1 MSFPSF
7 SLQTQVRVDMAAEV
21 AVGVD
26 LLRLG
31 AQRILL
37 VSDPG
42 VMASGVVDPIKAVI
56 ADNTEFMQVFT
67 DVMQDPTLDL
77 MDQLGALCR
86 ENRID
91 AIVAVGGGAC
101 IDAAKGAAI
110 VACSGSSI
118 RGAIG
123 EDCVVVTPLPVLAVP
138 TTAGTGAE
146 VSWHI
151 SVNDVANE
159 LKVTVRS
166 PKAVCHTA
174 ILDPRMISTV
184 PPMVAAAAGMDALTH
199 NLEAYVGNVGRWE
212 LTDALALDACR
223 MIGDS
228 MLAYWAKP
236 SDAEPARQMLIASCL
251 GGIALSHSRT
261 GIVHQM
267 ARPLG
272 AIFHVPHGLANAVL
286 LPWCLEFTWRHDIP
300 RFAAV
305 SRAIGGHVGAN
316 SDEAAAH
323 ACVARVRQMNRAMGI
338 PESLSHFGVTKNEVE
353 RMARN
358 ALQGKDTISNPCKAS
373 IEDVMEIYL
382 KAIRGPND

>member
-7 SLQTQVRVDMAAEV
+7 SLQTQVRIDMAAEV
-21 AVGVD
+21 AIGVD
-26 LLRLG
+26 LLKLG

-37 VSDPG
+37 ISDPG

-56 ADNTEFMQVFT
+56 ADNTEFMLVFN

-110 VACSGSSI
+110 VASSGSSI
-118 RGAIG
+118 RFAIG
-123 EDCVVVTPLPVLAVP
+123 EDFVAVTPLPVLAVP

-212 LTDALALDACR
+212 LTDVLALDACR

-305 SRAIGGHVGAN
+305 ARAIGAHIGTS

-323 ACVARVRQMNRAMGI
+323 AGVARIRQMNRAMGI
-338 PESLSHFGVTKNEVE
+338 PESLGHFGVTKNEVE

-358 ALQGKDTISNPCKAS
+358 ALQGKETISNPCTAT